1 MNFKYI
7 WRTFSYP
14 GIRIRKNVFLIRLFI
29 GSIVLLTAGF
39 FGCASHV
46 GSGAGTF
53 GKATESDR
61 NRQMETVQI
70 IPKSAPIGPG
80 NTQSGKTDDDEAA
93 PGDVRSNQP
102 ATKDLPAADYVLGVG
117 DILQISTWKDEAL
130 SKVLPILPDGMIDF
144 PLIGRLKAEGKTV
157 EALKQEMTA
166 KLSRYVSE
174 PLVDI
179 SVQQANSM
187 LVFLIGRVNQPG
199 RYPIYGNMTVL
210 QALAMAGG
218 LTPFA
223 KKNKIQIIREK
234 ENETQIFRFNYS
246 EVIEGVDSEQN
257 IRLVRGDVIVAP

>member
-1 MNFKYI
+1 
-7 WRTFSYP
+7 
-14 GIRIRKNVFLIRLFI
+14 
-29 GSIVLLTAGF
+29 
-39 FGCASHV
+39 
-46 GSGAGTF
+46 
-53 GKATESDR
+53 
-61 NRQMETVQI
+61 
-70 IPKSAPIGPG
+70 
-80 NTQSGKTDDDEAA
+80 
-93 PGDVRSNQP
+93 
-102 ATKDLPAADYVLGVG
+102 
-117 DILQISTWKDEAL
+117 
-130 SKVLPILPDGMIDF
+130 MIDF

-157 EALKQEMTA
+157 EALKQELTA

-246 EVIEGVDSEQN
+246 EVIEGVDLEQN